1 MKGFVKRFREMYG
14 TKDESKKPKE
24 KKYKSSDINIVKN
37 TSDGNIYICLLE
49 SLGKVGEYVVKI
61 GANNIEDESR
71 ITEYKLQ
78 MLPAGRV
85 TFGGYVN
92 EEDKTSKSLYSFSD
106 VWYKIYGKLLNPDRT
121 FTKGELLD
129 LQQEIIQ
136 KLKQAKF
143 DTIYSIRYKDSA
155 KVKEFEGTKYFGRC
169 REDEQA
175 EPVFEAID
183 DSSIFQTVGDKRYKD
198 LVITIYKDLFITVGP
213 KKIKTKIKVID
224 GIINDSEESPF
235 DVQKIETKGVSR
247 VFNKSEFTLDACRQI
262 IRDYKREK
270 EEGRG

>member
-1 MKGFVKRFREMYG
+1 MKDFIKKFREMYG
-14 TKDESKKPKE
+14 TEDESKKIKE
-24 KKYKSSDINIVKN
+24 KKYKSRDINIVKN
-37 TSDGNIYICLLE
+37 TRDGNIYICLLE

-85 TFGGYVN
+85 TFGGYAN

-106 VWYKIYGKLLNPDRT
+106 VWYKIYGKPLNPDRT

-143 DTIYSIRYKDSA
+143 DTIYSIRCKDSA
-155 KVKEFEGTKYFGRC
+155 KVKKFEGTKYFGRY
-169 REDEQA
+169 REGEQT
-175 EPVFEAID
+175 EPVFKAID
-183 DSSIFQTVGDKRYKD
+183 DSSIFQTVGDTRCKD
-198 LVITIYKDLFITVGP
+198 LVVTIYKDLFNIIGP
-213 KKIKTKIKVID
+213 KKINTKIKVMD
-224 GIINDSEESPF
+224 GVIQDSGESPF
-235 DVQKIETKGVSR
+235 EVQTIETKGVSR
-247 VFNKSEFTLDACRQI
+247 VFDKAEYTLDACRQI
-262 IRDYKREK
+262 INDYERNREK
-270 EEGRG
+270 DR